1 MNLQDPVTGAQSRAA
16 LDDALH
22 AVGGASLLLFDVDH
36 FKTVND
42 AFGHLRGDMLLRQLA
57 ERIQGL
63 IRGGDVLFRYGG
75 DEFVLLLPRTAPDE
89 ALRLAIRLTDEI
101 RAREFPGT
109 PPLHLSISMGVASS
123 PADGDDG
130 ETLIAAADR
139 RNYLAKRRGRGQAVG
154 DDAEADPAAGSS
166 RLWERDGALSTT
178 QEFMTRVSA
187 GLRGALR
194 IAGPKG
200 AGHTRFLR
208 EVAQI
213 AHLRGFQTA
222 IAGGTAN
229 ASTRPKI
236 LLADVADPIPALGD
250 AVALVYASTDLDASA
265 RTDLPESVVELT
277 PWSPA
282 TLRIWLRIALAG
294 EPTRALLDR
303 LVERSGGLPARAEA
317 ELQRL
322 RAQGELVAGGDGTWG
337 VKPAA
342 PKRRRTRLPVPMTR
356 LVGRDRETARVAA
369 LIRDGRL
376 VTLVGPGGIGKTRL
390 SLAAAGAVADEFA
403 DGAVFVPLA
412 DTTDAELLTAAL
424 ARALHVTELPGQHL
438 FDTVLDQLAEAEQL
452 LVLDNFEQVV
462 DDGAALVS
470 DLLAAAPGVRALVT
484 SRERLSLYG
493 EQVYQVP
500 TLADSPAVTLFEQRA
515 RAVDADFEITIDT
528 ALPVAQLCRRLDG
541 LPLAIELAAARIDRW
556 SPDELLD
563 HLTEHLDRELDT
575 LGGAGP
581 RDLPARQQTLRGAID
596 WSFVLLDAEEQ
607 RLMTELSVFVGGWT
621 GAAALAV
628 TGPGG
633 DLDLLEK
640 RLAALVDKHLVVRD
654 DDMGR
659 YHLLSTIRAYAR
671 NRLGDE
677 PAPAARHADFY
688 AAFAESSAVGLTGPD
703 QAEWTGR
710 IEADYEN
717 VRAAFSHGDGPT
729 RTRICLGLWRYWRNG
744 AHIAEGRDW
753 LAQVL
758 AMDPPAPSSSPSSPP
773 AHSADS
779 AGPAS
784 GGDGPAAGGAVAVAA
799 SGGDGPAAGG
809 GATGVASGGA
819 DPGVRAKLLH
829 AAAILA
835 AGQDEHEAAY
845 RLGAESLE
853 RATAAGDRATIG
865 HAHNAMGIAA
875 IGGGDHAA
883 ATAHFG
889 ESLAVWRELDVPQ
902 GVAASLGNL
911 SKVALSRND
920 HEAAETY
927 ARECLDLE
935 RAGGNTRGILLALEC
950 VGQALLGQGDVPGAR
965 AALDESLTLS
975 RQIGDAFGAAMA
987 QHALGLAAL
996 AEGDRAEALRLLV
1009 AALVTRHEV
1018 GDRLDLAISLDVV
1031 ASLLAPDDPAHAARL
1046 LGAAD
1051 ALRAR
1056 HRLPEPPDAQTLRSQ
1071 TLPRTADQQRD
1082 RAAGRAVSLD
1092 HIVEHV
1098 AHLSG

>member
-1 MNLQDPVTGAQSRAA
+1 MNVQDPVTGAHSRAA
-16 LDDALH
+16 LDAALH
-22 AVGGASLLLFDVDH
+22 EVGGASLLLFDVDH

-63 IRGGDVLFRYGG
+63 IRAEDVLFRYGG
-75 DEFVLLLPRTAPDE
+75 DEFVLLLPDTAADE
-89 ALRLAIRLTDEI
+89 ALRLAIRLTDEV
-101 RAREFPGT
+101 RAREFAGT

-123 PADGDDG
+123 PADGTDG
-130 ETLIAAADR
+130 ETLIAVADR

-154 DDAEADPAAGSS
+154 DDIEADPAAGSS
-166 RLWERDGALSTT
+166 RLWERDAALSAT

-194 IAGPKG
+194 VTGPKG

-213 AHLRGFQTA
+213 ARLRGFATELAGSTTA
-222 IAGGTAN
+222 EPGE
-229 ASTRPKI
+229 PVI
-236 LLADVADPIPALGD
+236 LLADVGEPVPALGD
-250 AVALVYASTDLDASA
+250 ACAVVYATTDLGGPAD
-265 RTDLPESVVELT
+265 TGETVIELA

-294 EPTRALLDR
+294 EPTQALLDR

-322 RAQGELVAGGDGTWG
+322 RARGELVAAGDGTWG

-342 PKRRRTRLPVPMTR
+342 PKRRRSRLPVPMTK
-356 LVGRDRETARVAA
+356 LVGRDRETARVAG

-412 DTTDAELLTAAL
+412 DTTNAELLTAAL
-424 ARALHVTELPGQHL
+424 ARALHVAELPDQHL

-500 TLADSPAVTLFEQRA
+500 TLADSPAVMLFEQRA

-575 LGGAGP
+575 LGGSGP

-596 WSFVLLDAEEQ
+596 WSFVLLDGEEQ

-621 GAAALAV
+621 AAAALAV
-628 TGPGG
+628 TLPGG
-633 DLDLLEK
+633 DPDLLEK

-654 DDMGR
+654 DDDGR

-677 PAPAARHADFY
+677 RGPADRHAGFY
-688 AAFAESSAVGLTGPD
+688 AAFAEASAAGLTGPE
-703 QAEWTGR
+703 QVEWTGR
-710 IEADYEN
+710 IETDYEN
-717 VRAAFSHGDGPT
+717 VRAAFGHSDAAT

-744 AHIAEGRDW
+744 AHIGEGRDW
-753 LAQVL
+753 LARVL
-758 AMDPPAPSSSPSSPP
+758 AQDT
-773 AHSADS
+773 DD
-779 AGPAS
+779 
-784 GGDGPAAGGAVAVAA
+784 DG
-799 SGGDGPAAGG
+799 
-809 GATGVASGGA
+809 T
-819 DPGVRAKLLH
+819 RARLLH

-835 AGQDEHEAAY
+835 ATQDEHEVAFG
-845 RLGAESLE
+845 LGAESLR

-875 IGGGDHAA
+875 IGGGDHEE

-911 SKVALSRND
+911 GKVSLSRGD
-920 HEAAETY
+920 YAAAERY
-927 ARECLDLE
+927 ANECLDLE
-935 RAGGNTRGILLALEC
+935 RANGNTRGILLALEC
-950 VGQALLGQGDVPGAR
+950 AGQALLGRGDVAGAR
-965 AALDESLTLS
+965 AALDESLALS

-987 QHALGLAAL
+987 QHQLGLAAL
-996 AEGDRAEALRLLV
+996 AEGDRVEALRLLV
-1009 AALVTRHEV
+1009 AALATRHEV

-1031 ASLLAPDDPAHAARL
+1031 ASLLAADDPAHAARL
-1046 LGAAD
+1046 VGAAD
-1051 ALRAR
+1051 GLRAR

-1071 TLPRTADQQRD
+1071 TLPRLAAHQRD
-1082 RAAGRAVSLD
+1082 RAAGRAVSLE
-1092 HIVEHV
+1092 HVVESVEH
-1098 AHLSG
+1098 LRS

>member
-1 MNLQDPVTGAQSRAA
+1 MTLDPVTGAHSRAA
-16 LDDALH
+16 LDTALSDV
-22 AVGGASLLLFDVDH
+22 AGSSLLLFDVDH

-42 AFGHLRGDMLLRQLA
+42 AFGHLRGDVLLRQLA
-57 ERIQGL
+57 ERIMEL
-63 IRGGDVLFRYGG
+63 IRADDTLFRYGG
-75 DEFVLLLPRTAPDE
+75 DEFVLLLPGTAADE
-89 ALRLAIRLTDEI
+89 ALRLAIRLTDEV
-101 RAREFPGT
+101 RAREFAGT
-109 PPLHLSISMGVASS
+109 PPLHLSISLGVASC
-123 PADGDDG
+123 PADGTDG

-154 DDAEADPAAGSS
+154 DDIETDSAAGSS
-166 RLWERDGALSTT
+166 RLWERDAALSTT
-178 QEFMTRVSA
+178 QEFMTRVAA

-213 AHLRGFQTA
+213 ARLRGFQTE
-222 IAGGTAN
+222 ISSGTA
-229 ASTRPKI
+229 SSGEKPVI
-236 LLADVADPIPALGD
+236 LLADVGEARPVLGD
-250 AVALVYASTDLDASA
+250 AAAIVYAGTELHGTTAG
-265 RTDLPESVVELT
+265 TGLPETVVELT

-282 TLRIWLRIALAG
+282 TLRIWLRIALTG
-294 EPTRALLDR
+294 EPTQALLDR

-322 RAQGELVAGGDGTWG
+322 RTQGELVAAGDGTWG

-342 PKRRRTRLPVPMTR
+342 PKRRRSRLPVPMTK
-356 LVGRDRETARVAA
+356 LVGRDRETARVAG

-390 SLAAAGAVADEFA
+390 SLAAAGAVADEYA

-412 DTTDAELLTAAL
+412 DTRNAELLTAAL
-424 ARALHVTELPGQHL
+424 ARALYVAELPDQRL
-438 FDTVLDQLAEAEQL
+438 FDTVLDHLAEAEQL

-470 DLLAAAPGVRALVT
+470 DLLSAAPGVRALVT

-556 SPDELLD
+556 SPDELLE

-575 LGGAGP
+575 IGGSGP
-581 RDLPARQQTLRGAID
+581 RDRPARQQTLRGAID
-596 WSFVLLDAEEQ
+596 WSFVLLDTEEQ
-607 RLMTELSVFVGGWT
+607 RLMTELSVFAGGWT

-628 TGPGG
+628 TSPGG

-654 DDMGR
+654 DDSR

-677 PAPAARHADFY
+677 PGPADRHADFY
-688 AAFAESSAVGLTGPD
+688 AAFAEASAIGLTGPE
-703 QAEWTGR
+703 QVEWTGR
-710 IEADYEN
+710 IETDYEN
-717 VRAAFSHGDGPT
+717 VRVAFGHGDAPAK
-729 RTRICLGLWRYWRNG
+729 TRICLGLWRYWRNG
-744 AHIAEGRDW
+744 AHIGEGRDW
-753 LAQVL
+753 LARVL
-758 AMDPPAPSSSPSSPP
+758 EAP
-773 AHSADS
+773 
-779 AGPAS
+779 GPVD
-784 GGDGPAAGGAVAVAA
+784 DG
-799 SGGDGPAAGG
+799 
-809 GATGVASGGA
+809 T
-819 DPGVRAKLLH
+819 RARLLH

-835 AGQDEHEAAY
+835 ATQDEHEVAY
-845 RLGAESLE
+845 RLGEESLR
-853 RATAAGDRATIG
+853 RATTAGDRATIG
-865 HAHNAMGIAA
+865 HARNAMGIAA
-875 IGGGDHAA
+875 IGGGDHAS

-889 ESLAVWRELDVPQ
+889 ESLAVWRELEVPQ

-911 SKVALSRND
+911 SKVALSRGD
-920 HEAAETY
+920 HAAAEAY
-927 ARECLDLE
+927 ARECLGLE
-935 RAGGNTRGILLALEC
+935 RAAGNTRGILLALEC
-950 VGQALLGQGDVPGAR
+950 VGQALLARGDVAGAR
-965 AALDESLTLS
+965 AALDESLALS

-987 QHALGLAAL
+987 QHQLGLAAR
-996 AEGDRAEALRLLV
+996 AEGDRAGALRLLA
-1009 AALVTRHEV
+1009 AALATRHDV

-1031 ASLLAPDDPAHAARL
+1031 AAMLAEDNPAHAARL
-1046 LGAAD
+1046 IGAAD
-1051 ALRAR
+1051 GLRSR
-1056 HRLPEPPDAQTLRSQ
+1056 HRLAEPPDGQTLRSQ
-1071 TLPRTADQQRD
+1071 TLPLIAAHQRD

-1092 HIVEHV
+1092 HVVQSV
-1098 AHLSG
+1098 AHLSS

>member
-1 MNLQDPVTGAQSRAA
+1 MNVQDPVTGARPRAA

-22 AVGGASLLLFDVDH
+22 AVDGASLLLFDVDH

-63 IRGGDVLFRYGG
+63 IRAEDVLFRYGG
-75 DEFVLLLPRTAPDE
+75 DEFVLLLPGTAADE
-89 ALRLAIRLTDEI
+89 ALRLAIRLTDEV
-101 RAREFPGT
+101 RAREFAGT
-109 PPLHLSISMGVASS
+109 PPLHLSISLGVASS
-123 PADGDDG
+123 PADGTDG
-130 ETLIAAADR
+130 ESLIAVADR

-154 DDAEADPAAGSS
+154 DDIEADPAAGSS
-166 RLWERDGALSTT
+166 RLWERDAALSAT
-178 QEFMTRVSA
+178 QEFMTRVSS
-187 GLRGALR
+187 GLRGRLR
-194 IAGPKG
+194 ITGPKG

-213 AHLRGFQTA
+213 ARLRGFATETPGA
-222 IAGGTAN
+222 PAAATDKPLI
-229 ASTRPKI
+229 R
-236 LLADVADPIPALGD
+236 LADVGDPVPALGD
-250 AVALVYASTDLDASA
+250 AAAVVYATTDLNGNGDP
-265 RTDLPESVVELT
+265 TIELT

-282 TLRIWLRIALAG
+282 TLKIWLRIALAG

-322 RAQGELVAGGDGTWG
+322 RAQGELVAAGDGTWG

-342 PKRRRTRLPVPMTR
+342 PKRRRTRLPVPMTK
-356 LVGRDRETARVAA
+356 LVGRDRETARVAG
-369 LIRDGRL
+369 LVRDGRL

-390 SLAAAGAVADEFA
+390 SLAAATAVADEFA

-424 ARALHVTELPGQHL
+424 ARALHVTELPDQHL

-500 TLADSPAVTLFEQRA
+500 TLADSPAVMLFEQRA

-575 LGGAGP
+575 LGGGGP

-596 WSFVLLDAEEQ
+596 WSFVLLDTEEQ

-621 GAAALAV
+621 AAAALAV
-628 TGPGG
+628 TAPGG
-633 DLDLLEK
+633 DLDLLAK

-654 DDMGR
+654 DDEGR

-677 PAPAARHADFY
+677 RGPADRHADFY
-688 AAFAESSAVGLTGPD
+688 AAFAEASAVGLTGAD
-703 QAEWTGR
+703 QVEWTGR
-710 IEADYEN
+710 IESDYEN
-717 VRAAFSHGDGPT
+717 VRAAFGHGDGPT

-744 AHIAEGRDW
+744 AHIGEGRDW
-753 LAQVL
+753 LARAL
-758 AMDPPAPSSSPSSPP
+758 A
-773 AHSADS
+773 ADV
-779 AGPAS
+779 PD
-784 GGDGPAAGGAVAVAA
+784 DG
-799 SGGDGPAAGG
+799 
-809 GATGVASGGA
+809 T
-819 DPGVRAKLLH
+819 RARLLH

-835 AGQDEHEAAY
+835 ATQDEHEAAY
-845 RLGAESLE
+845 GFGEESLR

-911 SKVALSRND
+911 GKVALSRGD
-920 HEAAETY
+920 YAAAERY
-927 ARECLDLE
+927 AGECLDLE
-935 RAGGNTRGILLALEC
+935 RANENTRGILLALEC
-950 VGQALLGQGDVPGAR
+950 VGQALLGRGDVAGAR
-965 AALDESLTLS
+965 AALDESLALS

-987 QHALGLAAL
+987 QHQLGLAAL

-1009 AALVTRHEV
+1009 AALITRHEV

-1031 ASLLAPDDPAHAARL
+1031 AALLAAEDPAHAARL
-1046 LGAAD
+1046 VGAAD
-1051 ALRAR
+1051 GLRAR
-1056 HRLPEPPDAQTLRSQ
+1056 HRLPEPPDAQTLRAQ
-1071 TLPRTADQQRD
+1071 TLPRVAEHQRD

-1092 HIVEHV
+1092 HIVESV
-1098 AHLSG
+1098 EPLRS

>member
-222 IAGGTAN
+222 ISGGTAN

-236 LLADVADPIPALGD
+236 LLADVGDPIPALGD

-322 RAQGELVAGGDGTWG
+322 RAQGELVAAGDGTWG

-575 LGGAGP
+575 LGGTGP

-628 TGPGG
+628 TGPSG

-654 DDMGR
+654 DDTGR

-758 AMDPPAPSSSPSSPP
+758 AMEPPAPSSSPSFPP
-773 AHSADS
+773 AHSAGS
-779 AGPAS
+779 ATRAS
-784 GGDGPAAGGAVAVAA
+784 GGDGPAVGGAAA
-799 SGGDGPAAGG
+799 
-809 GATGVASGGA
+809 GVASGGA